1 MKASCNL
8 KLPWA
13 QIWPLWRAMR
23 SSFQRGMQLH
33 YCSTKEKLLLK
44 MLICR
49 QLFVEVTNRGR
60 ICRITW
66 SIQVCEAT
74 RLEHFRRKEVP
85 LTAIETRR
93 YGTALTQGRDLWWPS
108 VGLICRP
115 SIETRST
122 SSITQWVTWHQVAY
136 TKIREELKRW
146 RSCQTMMELC
156 VRSNDWYRSNAKNS
170 DRRRVTILWR
180 QVRAQR
186 ILGHREIST
195 HFWTRSLESGAP
207 CKT

>member
-13 QIWPLWRAMR
+13 QTWPSWRAMR

-44 MLICR
+44 MLTCH
-49 QLFVEVTNRGR
+49 LLYVEVTNRDR

-66 SIQVCEAT
+66 SIQACEAT
-74 RLEHFRRKEVP
+74 RLELFRRLGAP

-93 YGTALTQGRDLWWPS
+93 FGTALTQGQDLWWPS
-108 VGLICRP
+108 VDLICRP

-136 TKIREELKRW
+136 TKIREEHKRW
-146 RSCQTMMELC
+146 RSCLTMMVLC
-156 VRSNDWYRSNAKNS
+156 ARSNDWYRSSAKNS
-170 DRRRVTILWR
+170 VRRRLTIMWR
-180 QVRAQR
+180 QVRVQR
-186 ILGHREIST
+186 ISGHREIST
-195 HFWTRSLESGAP
+195 HYWTRSLESGAP